1 MERVPGIRPANTA
14 FNGLYQVPT
23 FDEVLDLARHS
34 RSCDGRPV
42 GVYPET
48 KHPTYFD
55 GVGHSLE
62 EPLLA
67 ELERNDLA
75 GPGSPVFIQ
84 SFETANLKELDR
96 RTSLPL
102 VQLVD
107 CSGAP
112 YDLVAATDRRTYKDL
127 VTRDGLQAIAEYA
140 DVVGLCKDVMIP
152 RKTDGT
158 LASPTSVISDA
169 HSAGLDVHGWTF
181 RLENMFLPAD
191 LRSSNDPHAPGD
203 LATEIRVF
211 IDAGMDG
218 FFTDQPDVG
227 AAVTG

>member
-1 MERVPGIRPANTA
+1 VPGIRPANTA

-75 GPGSPVFIQ
+75 APGSPVYIQ
-84 SFETANLKELDR
+84 SFETGNLEQLNRLTD
-96 RTSLPL
+96 LPL

-112 YDLVAATDRRTYKDL
+112 YDLVAAGDPRTYKDL
-127 VTRDGLQAIAEYA
+127 VTPEGLEAISAYA

-152 RKTDGT
+152 RTALGR
-158 LASPTSVISDA
+158 LAEPTSVIADA
-169 HSAGLDVHGWTF
+169 HSAGLEVHGWTF
-181 RLENMFLPAD
+181 RLENMFLPAEF
-191 LRSSNDPHAPGD
+191 RSSADDNAPGD
-203 LATEIRVF
+203 LPGEIRVF
-211 IDAGMDG
+211 LKAGMDG

-227 AAVTG
+227 AEVTG